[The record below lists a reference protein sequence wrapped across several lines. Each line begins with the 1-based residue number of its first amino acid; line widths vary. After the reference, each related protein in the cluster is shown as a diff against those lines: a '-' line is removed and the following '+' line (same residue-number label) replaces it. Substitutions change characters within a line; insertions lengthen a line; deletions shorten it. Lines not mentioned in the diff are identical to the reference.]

1 MLVDNRKAGQAI
13 EDLMEQKRR
22 DIRTLEVE
30 LRDLYKDWVNA
41 RIAPFKIGDK
51 IKCII
56 SGREIVGILD
66 IDRDGPALLWVD
78 LYIRP
83 FKKDGSLSLNHKY
96 IYESAYDTIEKVD

>member
-22 DIRTLEVE
+22 DMRTLEVE
-30 LRDLYKDWVNA
+30 LKDLYKDLINA

-51 IKCII
+51 IKCSI
-56 SGREIVGILD
+56 SGKKLVGILEID
-66 IDRDGPALLWVD
+66 ISGSKYWMD

>member
-13 EDLMEQKRR
+13 DDLMEQKRR
-22 DIRTLEVE
+22 EIKTLEVE
-30 LRDLYKDWVNA
+30 LKDLYKDWVNA

-51 IKCII
+51 IKCNI
-56 SGREIVGILD
+56 SGKELVGILD
-66 IDRDGPALLWVD
+66 IDRNGSTFWMD

-96 IYESAYDTIEKVD
+96 IFEGDYDTIEKVD

>member
-1 MLVDNRKAGQAI
+1 MLVNNRKAGQAI

-51 IKCII
+51 IKCSI
-56 SGREIVGILD
+56 SGKEIVGILD
-66 IDRDGPALLWVD
+66 IDRNEPTLWVD

>member
-13 EDLMEQKRR
+13 DDLMEQKRR
-22 DIRTLEVE
+22 EITTLEVE

-51 IKCII
+51 IKCNI
-56 SGREIVGILD
+56 SGKELVGILD
-66 IDRDGPALLWVD
+66 VDREGSTLWVD

-83 FKKDGSLSLNHKY
+83 FKKDGSLSLKHKY
-96 IYESAYDTIEKVD
+96 ILEYYYDTIEKVD

>member
-13 EDLMEQKRR
+13 DDLMEQKRR
-22 DIRTLEVE
+22 DITTLEVE

-51 IKCII
+51 IKCNI
-56 SGREIVGILD
+56 SGKELVGILD
-66 IDRDGPALLWVD
+66 IDRKGSTLWMD

-83 FKKDGSLSLNHKY
+83 FKKDGSLSLKHKY
-96 IYESAYDTIEKVD
+96 ILEYYYDTIEKVD

>member
-1 MLVDNRKAGQAI
+1 MLIDNRKAGQAI
-13 EDLMEQKRR
+13 DDLMEQKRR

-30 LRDLYKDWVNA
+30 LKDLYKDWVNA

-51 IKCII
+51 IKCSI
-56 SGREIVGILD
+56 SGKEIVGILD
-66 IDRDGPALLWVD
+66 IDRDGPTLWVD

-96 IYESAYDTIEKVD
+96 LFEHYYDTIEKVD